1 MHAAERGG
9 IQMTE
14 IRELLDFIAHSPT
27 AFHAV
32 EAAAKELTGFQRLK
46 ENEHWEL
53 VPGGK
58 YYVTRNQSSIIAF
71 TLPEG
76 TPSHFQIVA
85 SHSDSPMFKIKE
97 HAELQVQK
105 KYVRLDVE
113 GYGGMIMSSWFD
125 RPLSVAG
132 RVAVKTPCGIAS
144 KLVNV
149 DRDLIMIPNVA
160 IHMNREIN
168 EGYKYQAN
176 VDVMPLWGGIETQG
190 TFLKTIAE
198 ACQVEEGDILGTDLF
213 VYDRVP
219 GTVWGAA
226 GEYFS
231 APRIDN
237 LECAFSSLKAIQ
249 NASAN
254 GHVNVCAIFDNEEVG
269 STTKQGAASTFL
281 RDVLTRILAAFDTD
295 SETAMRAIAGSF
307 MVSADNAHAT
317 HPNHPEYAD
326 PINQVY
332 MNEGIVLKFSARQKY
347 TTDAVSE
354 AVFRAVCERA
364 GVPVQHFANRSDKP
378 GGSTL
383 GNISGTQVSIPTIDI
398 GLAQLAMHS
407 AYETAGVKDLPWMI
421 QGMQSFYNTGIQ
433 ADGDG
438 SFLLK

>member
-1 MHAAERGG
+1 MK
-9 IQMTE
+9 E
-14 IRELLDFIAHSPT
+14 IRELMDYIAHSPT
-27 AFHAV
+27 AFHAI
-32 EAAAKELTGFQRLK
+32 EASQKELAGFRELK
-46 ENEHWEL
+46 EHEHWEL

-71 TLPEG
+71 TMPEG
-76 TPSHFQIVA
+76 DLSHFQIVA

-97 HAELQVQK
+97 HAELEVQK
-105 KYVRLDVE
+105 KYVRIDVE

-132 RVAVKTPCGIAS
+132 RVAVKTPDGIAAR
-144 KLVNV
+144 LVNV
-149 DRDLIMIPNVA
+149 DRDLIMIPNAA

-168 EGYKYQAN
+168 DGYKYQAN
-176 VDVMPLWGGIETQG
+176 VDVLPLWGGIGTKG
-190 TFLKTIAE
+190 TFLKTIAD
-198 ACQVEEGDILGTDLF
+198 AAQVEESSILGTDLF
-213 VYDRVP
+213 VYDRMP
-219 GTVWGAA
+219 GTIWGAEN
-226 GEYFS
+226 EYFS

-249 NASAN
+249 EAASN
-254 GHVNVCAIFDNEEVG
+254 DHVNVCAVFDNEEVG

-281 RDVLTRILAAFDTD
+281 RDVLERILVVCRVDA
-295 SETAMRAIAGSF
+295 EKRMQMIAGSF

-354 AVFRAVCERA
+354 AVFRAVCDKA

-383 GNISGTQVSIPTIDI
+383 GNISGTQVSIPTLDI

-407 AYETAGVKDLPWMI
+407 AYETAGVKDLSWMI
-421 QGMQSFYNTGIQ
+421 QGMKEFYNTRVQ
-433 ADGDG
+433 VDGDG
-438 SFLLK
+438 TLLLQ

>member
-1 MHAAERGG
+1 MS
-9 IQMTE
+9 E
-14 IRELLDFIAHSPT
+14 IRELLDYIAHSPT

-32 EAAAKELTGFQRLK
+32 EASKQELEGFQELR
-46 ENEHWEL
+46 EHDHWEL
-53 VPGGK
+53 KPGGK

-71 TLPEG
+71 TMPEG
-76 TPSHFQIVA
+76 RPSHFQIVA

-97 HAELQVQK
+97 HAELEVQK

-132 RVAVKTPCGIAS
+132 RVAVKTEKGIAS
-144 KLVNV
+144 RLVNV
-149 DRDLIMIPNVA
+149 DRDLVLIPNVA

-176 VDVMPLWGGIETQG
+176 IDVMPLWGGTGTQG
-190 TFLKTIAE
+190 TFLKTIAD
-198 ACQVEEGDILGTDLF
+198 ACQAEEKDILGTDLF
-213 VYDRVP
+213 IYDRMP

-226 GEYFS
+226 NEYFS

-237 LECAFSSLKAIQ
+237 LECAFSSLRAIRGAKSG
-249 NASAN
+249 N
-254 GHVNVCAIFDNEEVG
+254 HVNVCAVFDNEEVG

-281 RDVLTRILAAFDTD
+281 RDVISRILVACHADMEE
-295 SETAMRAIAGSF
+295 SMQAIAGSF

-326 PINQVY
+326 AINQVY

-354 AVFRAVCERA
+354 AVFRSICNRA

-383 GNISGTQVSIPTIDI
+383 GNISGTQVSIPTLDI

-407 AYETAGVKDLPWMI
+407 AYETAGVKDLGWMI
-421 QGMQSFYNTGIQ
+421 QGMQAFYDAEVR

-438 SFLLK
+438 AFLIQ